1 VECGLQIM
9 MMPSM
14 IVLLAWLQN
23 SLATTTFSLYDF
35 TSLLQ
40 LTCTLTIVLQV
51 VLQDFV
57 DYVPRTI
64 RSITLFSFSL
74 SLSHSHCKP
83 CNIEYLPCGG
93 LFVTS
98 SHEIH
103 SEKEQEIHRW
113 NLLTFEVRDTETVFV
128 WITWLPQ
135 FFAFGATTLG
145 DGIYPC
151 PGCIEGRVLS
161 VSSQLRFMVC
171 PCSVSWL
178 VLLSSLWL
186 SWSEPWCKCFCIVTQ
201 MLY

>member
-1 VECGLQIM
+1 
-9 MMPSM
+9 
-14 IVLLAWLQN
+14 
-23 SLATTTFSLYDF
+23 
-35 TSLLQ
+35 
-40 LTCTLTIVLQV
+40 VLQV

-113 NLLTFEVRDTETVFV
+113 NLLTFQMRDTETVFV
-128 WITWLPQ
+128 CVTWLPQ
-135 FFAFGATTLG
+135 FFALGATTLG

-151 PGCIEGRVLS
+151 PGCIECRVLS
-161 VSSQLRFMVC
+161 VSSQLRFMVSMLC
-171 PCSVSWL
+171 VLACL
-178 VLLSSLWL
+178 VVISLIEL
-186 SWSEPWCKCFCIVTQ
+186 IRTL
-201 MLY
+201 M